1 MDGPLSNKPSNYVD
15 DPEKLFRKA
24 RHSAKFS
31 QKQDETL
38 PEMGEQAEKKL
49 MDLCVPTS
57 AELKIRDL
65 TQPQKTFEIR
75 SSVIN
80 MVQNQPFSGKEDPN
94 QHLKMFLQICYTFN
108 IEGVTDN
115 QIRARL
121 FPFSLIGKAHQW
133 LSTLPEDTVN
143 NWQQLL
149 TAFIAKYFSPGKT
162 QALRNKI
169 STFVQYPTETFAE
182 AYERFNDYV
191 LACPHH
197 NF

>member
-1 MDGPLSNKPSNYVD
+1 
-15 DPEKLFRKA
+15 
-24 RHSAKFS
+24 
-31 QKQDETL
+31 
-38 PEMGEQAEKKL
+38 MGEQVEKKL

-94 QHLKMFLQICYTFN
+94 QHLKTFLQICNTFN

-121 FPFSLIGKAHQW
+121 FPFSLMGKAHQW

-143 NWQQLL
+143 N
-149 TAFIAKYFSPGKT
+149 
-162 QALRNKI
+162 
-169 STFVQYPTETFAE
+169 
-182 AYERFNDYV
+182 
-191 LACPHH
+191 
-197 NF
+197 

>member
-1 MDGPLSNKPSNYVD
+1 MD
-15 DPEKLFRKA
+15 DPKKLFRKT

-38 PEMGEQAEKKL
+38 PEMGEEKKV
-49 MDLCVPTS
+49 MELCVPTS

-133 LSTLPEDTVN
+133 LSTLPRGYSEQLAAVTYSIHRQVLFTRED
-143 NWQQLL
+143 
-149 TAFIAKYFSPGKT
+149 S
-162 QALRNKI
+162 
-169 STFVQYPTETFAE
+169 SFAE
-182 AYERFNDYV
+182 QDFNICAV
-191 LACPHH
+191 PHGDIC
-197 NF
+197 

>member
-1 MDGPLSNKPSNYVD
+1 MD
-15 DPEKLFRKA
+15 DPKKLFRKT

-38 PEMGEQAEKKL
+38 TEMGEEKKL
-49 MDLCVPTS
+49 MELCVPTS

-80 MVQNQPFSGKEDPN
+80 MVQNQPFSRKEDPN
-94 QHLKMFLQICYTFN
+94 QHLKTFLQICNTFN

-121 FPFSLIGKAHQW
+121 FPFSLMGKAHQW

-143 NWQQLL
+143 N
-149 TAFIAKYFSPGKT
+149 
-162 QALRNKI
+162 
-169 STFVQYPTETFAE
+169 
-182 AYERFNDYV
+182 
-191 LACPHH
+191 
-197 NF
+197 